1 MILDI
6 LQKKRD
12 KQKLSVKEIDQLLF
26 KISENKIPDYQI
38 SALCMAIFL
47 NGMEDDETIN
57 FTKGFVKYSDKFTWK
72 GMEDKIIDKHSTGGV
87 GDKVSLVVTPIWAAL
102 GLKVVKLSGKGLG
115 FTGGT
120 IDKLESIKGFKTSY
134 SHNEFIDLINKWGM
148 GVIQSNDK
156 IVPVDKK
163 MYAIRDVTQTV
174 DSIPLIAAS
183 IISKKIVSGSKNLI
197 IDLKAGSGSF
207 CKDIKKAEK
216 LAAIMIKIAHSF
228 NINIKVIISNMNQ
241 PLGYAIGNAIEVK
254 EAYDIL
260 QHQKPKEATE
270 FLIDFAANGYL
281 LTDKQLTLDQA
292 KKQVRQVL
300 VNGQALEKFKQ
311 WIKAQGGDFKQILQD
326 DFTKAAYTKEVKAGK
341 DGVISTFD
349 VAGIGEVAKIIGAG
363 RITKSDT
370 IDNLAGIFSFY
381 KIGDHVKKNDV
392 VFKIQSSQ
400 EISEEAISRIK
411 KTFTISQQ
419 NIAPQKHIL
428 RIL

>member
-26 KISENKIPDYQI
+26 EISQGKIPDYQI

-47 NGMEDDETIN
+47 NGMEDEETIN
-57 FTKGFVKYSDKFTWK
+57 FTKGFVKYSDKFTWGK
-72 GMEDKIIDKHSTGGV
+72 MEEDIIDKHSTGGV
-87 GDKVSLVVTPIWAAL
+87 GDKVSLIVTPIWAAL

-120 IDKLESIKGFKTSY
+120 IDKLEAIKGFKTSY
-134 SHNEFIDLINKWGM
+134 SHDEFIALINKCGM

-163 MYAIRDVTQTV
+163 IYAIRDVTKTV

-207 CKDIKKAEK
+207 CKDINQAEK
-216 LAAIMIKIAHSF
+216 LANIMIKIAHSF
-228 NINIKVIISNMNQ
+228 KINIKVIISNMDQ
-241 PLGYAIGNAIEVK
+241 PLGCAIGNAIEVK

-260 QHQKPKEATE
+260 NNQGSLETRE
-270 FLIDFAANGYL
+270 FIIDFAANGYML
-281 LTDKQLTLDQA
+281 NNQDLSLEEA
-292 KKQVRQVL
+292 KNKVRQVL
-300 VNGQALEKFKQ
+300 DKGLALTKFEE
-311 WIKAQGGDFKQILQD
+311 WIRAQGGAFEQILQD
-326 DFTKAAYTKEVKAGK
+326 DFTKADFTKEIIASEA
-341 DGVISTFD
+341 GVIASFD

-363 RITKSDT
+363 RIKKTDK
-370 IDNLAGIFSFY
+370 IDNLAGIFSFF
-381 KIGDHVKKNDV
+381 KVGDQVKKEDV
-392 VFKIQSSQ
+392 IFKIQSSSP
-400 EISEEAISRIK
+400 ISEEAISRIK
-411 KTFTISQQ
+411 KTFIISQQ
-419 NIAPQKHIL
+419 KVATPHHIL
-428 RIL
+428 KIL